1 MAWVRRLED
10 KMQRRRTRL
19 IALSAI
25 GVLLFLAAPVAVEAV
40 RWHQS
45 GNTFIGYERVCTDG
59 IKLTLGHRN
68 SSNPITIVAKRLN
81 APLDANRTEV
91 LRGQFPIS
99 ERPIPNPLYPGETI
113 RYTGEHAANWTPTL
127 APGTRLVLDHDGGHE
142 LYLTV
147 GDCRRDNPPGADYPL
162 RNVRSAVRDL
172 PISTEVR
179 ATVVVTSELR
189 IADINVALQIDH
201 ARVSELE
208 LDLIS
213 PSGAR
218 VRLASAMGGTADQ
231 RLGFSCLEPLIF
243 DDESA
248 VAVSSAAGPF
258 NEFAYRPAQ
267 ALSAFDGQR
276 SAGEWAL
283 VIRDTNP
290 AGNTGDLSCLSLA
303 IGEHYTALLPLVI
316 RS

>member
-1 MAWVRRLED
+1 
-10 KMQRRRTRL
+10 MQRKRTGL
-19 IALSAI
+19 LALSAI
-25 GVLLFLAAPVAVEAV
+25 GALLVLAVPAAVEAV

-45 GNTFIGYERVCTDG
+45 GNIFIGYERVCTDG

-68 SSNPITIVAKRLN
+68 SPDPIPIVAKRLN

-91 LRGQFPIS
+91 LRDSFALS
-99 ERPIPNPLYPGETI
+99 ERPIPNPFDPSRTI
-113 RYTGEHAANWTPTL
+113 RYTGEHTANWTPTL
-127 APGTRLVLDHDGGHE
+127 APGTRLVLDHDGGNE

-147 GDCRRDNPPGADYPL
+147 GDCRRADPPGPDYPL
-162 RNVRSAVRDL
+162 RVVRATLRDL
-172 PISTEVR
+172 PIVTDVR
-179 ATVVVTSELR
+179 ATVVVTSALR
-189 IADINVALQIDH
+189 VADLNVALQIDH

-213 PSGAR
+213 PAGMR
-218 VRLASAMGGTADQ
+218 VRLASAIGSAGDQ

-248 VAVSSAAGPF
+248 VAVGSAAGPF

-267 ALSAFDGQR
+267 ALSAFDGQS
-276 SAGEWAL
+276 SAGEWTL
-283 VIRDTNP
+283 VIHDTNP

-303 IGEHYTALLPLVI
+303 IGEQYTALLPLVL
-316 RS
+316 R